1 MTLEFTIP
9 APPAGK
15 ERPRFDSRSNRTY
28 TPRKTRDYE
37 ELVLWSYRSK
47 YGSRQLAGTINAA
60 IAAYFAIPASWS
72 KARKE
77 RAIRG
82 EINPT
87 SKPDADNIAKAV
99 LDALNGA
106 AYRDDAAVAR
116 LTVTK
121 HYSLHP
127 RVEVILQEVRGPA
140 STDGPSFAVSENCP
154 IRGKN
159 EGKDGYAAN

>member
-9 APPAGK
+9 AAPTGK
-15 ERPRFDSRSNRTY
+15 ERPRFDSRSNRAY

-37 ELVLWSYRSK
+37 ELVRWSYRSK
-47 YGSRQLAGTINAA
+47 HGDRQLAGTIGAA
-60 IAAYFAIPASWS
+60 ITAYFAIPASWS

-82 EINPT
+82 EINPA

-106 AYRDDAAVAR
+106 AYRDDSAIVG

-121 HYSLHP
+121 CYSLHP
-127 RVEVILQEVRGPA
+127 RVEVILREIQGQEG
-140 STDGPSFAVSENCP
+140 
-154 IRGKN
+154 
-159 EGKDGYAAN
+159 